1 MSQHH
6 FIITYDSDKGWE
18 WDLEAENARFPEGTT
33 YINGQWYPPYKLM
46 NDQSYIYSRDEKA
59 AQLLGEYLQ
68 LMNATDIERG
78 IA

>member
-6 FIITYDSDKGWE
+6 FIIAYDSDKGWE
-18 WDLEAENARFPEGTT
+18 WDRGSEQARFPEGTT
-33 YINGQWYPPYKLM
+33 YINGQWYPLHKLM
-46 NDQSYIYSRDEKA
+46 NDQSYIYFRDEKA